1 MNILL
6 ATFLGQLIAWDDFH
20 RAEHDALV
28 GPAEGAR
35 FLAAMLFVRRCP
47 TWMEITM

>member
-28 GPAEGAR
+28 GPADGTR
-35 FLAAMLFVRRCP
+35 FLATMLFVRQCP
-47 TWMEITM
+47 TRLAILM